1 MHVFRQLG
9 WVGVLLWGG
18 LGCDGGE
25 VEDTGEA
32 GECTSNSG
40 TLTGVVYEDYPW
52 TTQDSGEGLP
62 QAGAARVRISRE
74 DVEPFVA
81 VADADGRYTV
91 ELQVGIW
98 ELFATDTGGGCVSD
112 DGLSADILPCD
123 TVELDIYLKDCLDGR

>member
-1 MHVFRQLG
+1 MHEFMRLG
-9 WVGVLLWGG
+9 WMVVFFYGVL
-18 LGCDGGE
+18 GCSAGE
-25 VEDTGEA
+25 AEDTGEA

-62 QAGAARVRISRE
+62 QAGAARIRISRE

-81 VADADGRYTV
+81 GADADGRYTV
-91 ELQVGIW
+91 ELQAGAW

-112 DGLSADILPCD
+112 DGLSADILACD
-123 TVELDIYLKDCLDGR
+123 TVELDIHLKDCLDG